1 MTLSERRGVRR
12 DRPEDKAGESSVG
25 ESLLC
30 KPKDLRSIPALGRWG
45 QVDLCG
51 PLARLTE
58 SQVPIKRSFTN
69 WKREVHLCYVK

>member
-45 QVDLCG
+45 QVDLCEFEANLVYIVSLG
-51 PLARLTE
+51 TDRAT
-58 SQVPIKRSFTN
+58 
-69 WKREVHLCYVK
+69 